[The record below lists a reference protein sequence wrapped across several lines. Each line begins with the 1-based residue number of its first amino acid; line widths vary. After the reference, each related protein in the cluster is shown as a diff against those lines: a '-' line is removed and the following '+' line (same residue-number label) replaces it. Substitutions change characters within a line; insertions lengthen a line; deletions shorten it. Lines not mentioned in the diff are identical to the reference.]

1 MHNNASRIVS
11 VLSRLFFCMD
21 VYSEEQ
27 TCHVE
32 FHCMGYYMTMI
43 DYAVG
48 LDGR

>member
-11 VLSRLFFCMD
+11 FFLRFLCMD

-32 FHCMGYYMTMI
+32 YSLH
-43 DYAVG
+43 G
-48 LDGR
+48 LLYDCD